1 MKIERSPT
9 SVVLQDLLRRVP
21 EDQVTLAWVIDQLS
35 ERSFGIVLLLVAL
48 VALIPGLSPIAALLL
63 ALVAAQMILAKPEP
77 RFPRFLSGRRLS
89 KTGLSKIISRITP
102 PLQRLERVIRPRWI
116 TPFEATKRLLGV
128 VTFLLSITLVA
139 PIPFSQFIP
148 SFVIMLLA
156 LAFLEEDGVLLV
168 LSLAAALFSLAL
180 TAATI
185 WGAIEAGLAV

>member
-1 MKIERSPT
+1 MEIERPPT
-9 SVVLQDLLRRVP
+9 SVVLQDLAQRVP

-48 VALIPGLSPIAALLL
+48 VALIPGLSPVAAFLL
-63 ALVAAQMILAKPEP
+63 ALVAVQMILAQPEP

-89 KTGLSKIISRITP
+89 KAGLSKIISRITP

-116 TPFEATKRLLGV
+116 TPFEATKRLIGV
-128 VTFLLSITLVA
+128 VTLLLSITLVA
-139 PIPFSQFIP
+139 PIPFSQLIP

-168 LSLAAALFSLAL
+168 LSLVAALMSLAL